1 MTTTASLQLGFS
13 SRLQARQ
20 VECANGR
27 MSEGGFSVEVPVII
41 ETVNGNGYRVTGAGG
56 LSVGLI
62 AEGASAAEAIDRLA
76 EQVRTRVNAGAK
88 LADLSVAEGAAPW
101 KQDAGY
107 LRDEPLYEPW
117 CEAMEANRRKLDED
131 PEAL

>member
-1 MTTTASLQLGFS
+1 
-13 SRLQARQ
+13 
-20 VECANGR
+20 
-27 MSEGGFSVEVPVII
+27 MSFII
-41 ETVNGNGYRVTGAGG
+41 ETVTGSGYRVTGAGG
-56 LSVGLI
+56 LSVGLT
-62 AEGASAAEAIDRLA
+62 AEGATAAEAIERLA

-88 LADLSVAEGAAPW
+88 LADLSVAASAAPW

-117 CEAMEANRRKLDED
+117 REAMEEYRRKLDED